1 VRADHVAIA
10 PATSARIYLA
20 GQAVAG
26 VLWWVAVFASDTV
39 RVWTLGAWDPLVLVG
54 PDLLLFVGGSALA
67 AARGSWRV
75 AAVTAAWSTMLTI
88 ALLGQGLLDRAA
100 GWGVLLMLA
109 ATAGSVAA
117 AATLRFGR
125 IPTSWYFVGPFRF
138 RVAPARSRRR
148 HVAASLTQLVVFWVG
163 FFVVVPWLLVAFERR
178 LRVDWSAL
186 AADPWS
192 AVGAALFLVASPLGL
207 ASCLTMAIAGEGTP
221 LPAQTA
227 RRLVVAGPYR
237 WLRNPMAT
245 AGVLQSVGAGLWFGS
260 WTMSVAAVLGGLAWH
275 FGIRGAE
282 EADLLARF
290 GDPYERYR
298 ASVRVWVPRLPGR
311 RAARSPGAGQ
321 VTGSRR

>member
-1 VRADHVAIA
+1 MRADDVAIR
-10 PATSARIYLA
+10 PATVARSYLA
-20 GQAVAG
+20 AQAVAG
-26 VLWWVAVFASDTV
+26 VLWWVAVLGSDTV
-39 RVWTLGAWDPLVLVG
+39 RVWTLGSWDPWLLVG
-54 PDLLLFVGGSALA
+54 PDLLLFVGGSALG

-75 AAVTAAWSTMLTI
+75 AAVTAAWSALLTI
-88 ALLGQGLLDRAA
+88 ALLGQGLLEGAA

-109 ATAGSVAA
+109 ATSGSVTAA
-117 AATLRFGR
+117 GALRFGR

-138 RVAPARSRRR
+138 REARARSRWR

-163 FFVVVPWLLVAFERR
+163 FFVVVPLLLVAFERR

-186 AADPWS
+186 AAQPWPT
-192 AVGAALFLVASPLGL
+192 VGAVLFLAASPLGF

-227 RRLVVAGPYR
+227 RQLVVAGPYR

-245 AGVLQSVGAGLWFGS
+245 AGVLQSIGAGLWFGS
-260 WTMSVAAVLGGLAWH
+260 WTMMVAAMLGALAWH

-282 EADLLARF
+282 EADLAARF

-298 ASVRVWVPRLPGR
+298 ASVPVWVPRPPVPTVPSGP
-311 RAARSPGAGQ
+311 RAPVR
-321 VTGSRR
+321 